1 MEVNKVQAKKGRGM
15 NKKYKESV
23 NKDIKNWT
31 FSKIENDPFLFGGEV
46 RNPAIIKKYLKWII
60 LSIVL
65 SYFLMSYFN
74 MINEIELL
82 IVLKVKNSQSNK

>member
-1 MEVNKVQAKKGRGM
+1 MKQESLELYNK
-15 NKKYKESV
+15 
-23 NKDIKNWT
+23 
-31 FSKIENDPFLFGGEV
+31 SKFQ
-46 RNPAIIKKYLKWII
+46 YLKWII

-82 IVLKVKNSQSNK
+82 IVLKVKNSESNK